1 MGRAVLPADSLGDL
15 VPMLQTAI
23 GPVILISGVGL
34 LLLSM
39 TNRYGR
45 VIDRSRELVRQ
56 LRLSTSRDHQRLLAE
71 IEMLYRRAR
80 LLRSTITLAAFSAL
94 LAALLVIALFVTTLL
109 QLHAGATLGVPF
121 ILGMVALSA
130 SLVLLP
136 FDLRISL
143 QALRLEVA
151 DARRLAVGPVDRG
164 RKEPDPR

>member
-1 MGRAVLPADSLGDL
+1 MASAPCPADPLAEL
-15 VPMLQTAI
+15 VPMLQTAV

-45 VIDRSRELVRQ
+45 VIDRSRELVQKLRQ
-56 LRLSTSRDHQRLLAE
+56 AAAPEHRRLLAE

-94 LAALLVIALFVTTLL
+94 MAALLVVALFVAAA
-109 QLHAGATLGVPF
+109 AGWPAGPTLGVLF
-121 ILGMVALSA
+121 VLCMVAISA
-130 SLVLLP
+130 SLVLFLG
-136 FDLRISL
+136 DLRISL

-151 DARRLAVGPVDRG
+151 DARRLGDGSGAAR
-164 RKEPDPR
+164 